1 MEPWLSDN
9 DKQMFYKYLDKASIY
24 FEFGSG
30 GSTYQAYLKQN
41 IQKIYSVESD
51 LEWHNK
57 LREILNNNDKVHFI
71 YNEMNARPNTW
82 GYPGNNSTPS
92 QQKKYSDQIL
102 IIDENERKKIDLVLI
117 DGRFRVAC
125 CLKCFGVVGDDCV
138 IAFDDFLD
146 RPNYHIVLNYYNI
159 IEKTRDNRMVI
170 LKKKL
175 DVDSIPKQIIDQYE
189 LNSA

>member
-9 DKQMFYKYLDKASIY
+9 DKQMFYKYLDKARIY

-30 GSTYQAYLKQN
+30 GSTYQACLKQN
-41 IQKIYSVESD
+41 IQKVYSVESD

-57 LREILNNNDKVHFI
+57 LREILNNNEKVHFI
-71 YNEMNARPNTW
+71 YNEMDTKPKNL

-92 QQKKYSDQIL
+92 QRKNYSEQIL
-102 IIDENERKKIDLVLI
+102 FINENERKNIDFVLI

-125 CLKCFGVVGDDCV
+125 CLKCFGVVDNDCV
-138 IAFDDFLD
+138 IAFDDFLN
-146 RPNYHIVLNYYNI
+146 RSHYHIVLNYYDI
-159 IEKTRDNRMVI
+159 IEKTADNRMVI

-175 DVDSIPKQIIDQYE
+175 DVDSIPKEVIHQYE
-189 LNSA
+189 QDVG

>member
-1 MEPWLSDN
+1 MEPWLGHN
-9 DKQMFYKYLDKASIY
+9 DKQMFYKYLNKASIY

-30 GSTYQAYLKQN
+30 GSTYQACLKQN

-51 LEWHNK
+51 LRWNHK
-57 LREILNNNDKVHFI
+57 LRQILKNETKVQFI

-82 GYPGNNSTPS
+82 GYPGKNSIPS
-92 QQKKYSDQIL
+92 QRKKYSDQIL
-102 IIDENERKKIDLVLI
+102 IINENERKKIDLVLI

-125 CLKCFGVVGDDCV
+125 CLKCFGVVSDDCV
-138 IAFDDFLD
+138 IVFDDFLD
-146 RPNYHIVLNYYNI
+146 RPNYHIVLNYYDI

>member
-30 GSTYQAYLKQN
+30 GSTYQACLKQN

-71 YNEMNARPNTW
+71 YNEMDTKPKNL

-92 QQKKYSDQIL
+92 QRKNYSEQIL
-102 IIDENERKKIDLVLI
+102 FINENETKNIDFVLI

-125 CLKCFGVVGDDCV
+125 CLKCFGVVDNDCV